1 VETDPR
7 LELCIHFGLTGHNM
21 GIQGLILWSLQLV
34 VSIKWEPQVGLIH
47 WSGQRLNLAKK
58 GCSTMAENGTSW
70 E

>member
-1 VETDPR
+1 
-7 LELCIHFGLTGHNM
+7 M

-47 WSGQRLNLAKK
+47 WGGQRLNLAKK